1 MTLDEIKRRRAETRE
16 ERDKKLNDA
25 AAEVKKRKTEAVKKK
40 VAEKTKQTK
49 GPKNVNK
56 NVEKPKVQRGGKR

>member
-1 MTLDEIKRRRAETRE
+1 MRKAIVGLTLDEIKRRRAETRE

-40 VAEKTKQTK
+40 QAEKVKQAK
-49 GPKNVNK
+49 APKNVK
-56 NVEKPKVQRGGKR
+56 NV